1 MDFTLPEEIRQL
13 LDAINKFMEREVLP
27 LERENREICEEGKF
41 SRELHE
47 LGATIRKKSVDLGY
61 YTLHMPEE
69 LGGGGLSMVGLSAVR
84 EAIAKSG
91 TTILGAFVL
100 GDPPMGPTGMLMECS
115 DFQKKKYMEPLMRGE
130 KTTCFAL
137 TEPNAGS
144 DVAAIETTAVR
155 DGDSYVLNGSKH
167 FISNGPYCDFAQVF
181 AANNRELGMNGGIS
195 AFFVDADTPGFT
207 RSLQRSM
214 ADDDFQ
220 SEFFF
225 EDCRVPKEN
234 MIGKEGFGFLS
245 AATWLSAERL
255 IVASNAVG
263 LAEYLLNLGV
273 EYAKIRVQ
281 FKKPIG
287 KNQAIQWMLADS
299 ATEIEAARWL
309 TYYTAWR
316 IDQNPPDMALKEISM
331 AKLYASEM
339 CDRVADRILQVHGGM
354 GYMKELPVER
364 IYRIARLLRLGGG
377 TSEIQ
382 RRLVA
387 KCLGL

>member
-1 MDFTLPEEIRQL
+1 MDFTLPEDIRQIT
-13 LDAINKFMEREVLP
+13 DSVQKFMDRTVLP
-27 LERENREICEEGKF
+27 LEREHSDICEDGKF
-41 SRELHE
+41 SKEVHE
-47 LGATIRKKSVDLGY
+47 LGAKIRKQSVDLGY
-61 YTLHMPEE
+61 YTIHMPEE
-69 LGGGGLSMVGLSAVR
+69 MGGAGLSMVGLSAVR
-84 EAIAKSG
+84 ELIARSG
-91 TTILGAFVL
+91 TSIMGVFVL

-115 DFQKKKYMEPLMRGE
+115 DFQKDKYVGPLMRGE

-137 TEPNAGS
+137 TEPSAGS

-155 DGDSYVLNGSKH
+155 DGDHYVLNGTKH

-181 AANNRELGMNGGIS
+181 AANNRDLGMNGGIS

-207 RSLQRSM
+207 RSMQRSM

-220 SEFFF
+220 SEFIF
-225 EDCRVPKEN
+225 EDCRVPVEN
-234 MIGKEGFGFLS
+234 MIGKEGFGFMS
-245 AATWLSAERL
+245 AATWLSSERL
-255 IVASNAVG
+255 IVASNAIG
-263 LAEYLLNLGV
+263 LADFLLKLGV

-287 KNQAIQWMLADS
+287 NNQAIQWMLADS

-309 TYYTAWR
+309 TYHTAWL
-316 IDQNPPDMALKEISM
+316 IDQGDMAIKEISM

-364 IYRIARLLRLGGG
+364 IYRIARLLRIGGG

-382 RRLVA
+382 RHLIA
-387 KCLGL
+387 KMLEL

>member
-1 MDFTLPEEIRQL
+1 MDFTLPEEVRQL
-13 LDAINKFMEREVLP
+13 KDAIKKFLDREVLP
-27 LERENREICEEGKF
+27 RERENPELCGEGKF
-41 SRELHE
+41 SKELHE
-47 LGATIRKKSVDLGY
+47 LGAKIRQKSVDLGY
-61 YTLHMPEE
+61 YTLHMPED
-69 LGGGGLSMVGLSAVR
+69 LGGGGLHHVGLSAIR
-84 EAIAKSG
+84 EEIAKSG
-91 TTILGAFVL
+91 TVILGIFIL
-100 GDPPMGPTGMLMECS
+100 GDPPMGPTGMLRECTE
-115 DFQKKKYMEPLMRGE
+115 FQKKKYLEPLMKGE

-144 DVAAIETTAVR
+144 DVAAIETSAVR
-155 DGDSYVLNGSKH
+155 DGDHYVLNGSKH

-181 AANNRELGMNGGIS
+181 AANDRELGMNGGIS

-225 EDCRVPKEN
+225 EDCRVPVEN

-255 IVASNAVG
+255 IVASNAIG
-263 LAEYLLNLGV
+263 MAEYLLNLGV

-281 FKKPIG
+281 FKQPIA
-287 KNQAIQWMLADS
+287 KFQAIQWMLADS

-309 TYYTAWR
+309 TYRTAWL
-316 IDQNPPDMALKEISM
+316 IDQGDMALKEVSM
-331 AKLYASEM
+331 AKLFASEM
-339 CDRVADRILQVHGGM
+339 CDRVADKILQVHGGM
-354 GYMKELPVER
+354 GYMTELPVQR
-364 IYRIARLLRLGGG
+364 LYRLARLLRIGGG

-382 RRLVA
+382 RHLIA
-387 KCLGL
+387 KTLGL

>member
-1 MDFTLPEEIRQL
+1 MDFKLSDEVRQL
-13 LDAINKFMEREVLP
+13 VEAMGKFMDREVLP
-27 LERENREICEEGKF
+27 REREHHELCDDGKF
-41 SRELHE
+41 SREVHE
-47 LGATIRKKSVDLGY
+47 LGAQIRRKSVDLGY
-61 YTLHMPEE
+61 YTLHMPEA
-69 LGGGGLSMVGLSAVR
+69 LGGAGLSMVGLSAVR
-84 EAIAKSG
+84 EAIARSG
-91 TTILGAFVL
+91 TRILGAFVL
-100 GDPPMGPTGMLMECS
+100 GDPPMGPTGMLTECS
-115 DFQKKKYMEPLMRGE
+115 DFQKERYLGPLMRGE

-155 DGDSYVLNGSKH
+155 DGDSYVLNGCKH

-207 RSLQRSM
+207 RRMQRSM

-220 SEFFF
+220 AEFFL
-225 EDCRVPKEN
+225 EDCRVPVEN
-234 MIGKEGFGFLS
+234 RIGKEGFGFLS
-245 AATWLSAERL
+245 AALWLSAERL

-263 LAEYLLNLGV
+263 LADYLLRLGV
-273 EYAKIRVQ
+273 AYAKIRVQ

-287 KNQAIQWMLADS
+287 NNQAIQWMLADS

-309 TYYTAWR
+309 TYYTAWLL
-316 IDQNPPDMALKEISM
+316 DQGDTALKEISM

-364 IYRIARLLRLGGG
+364 VYRLARLLRIGGG

-382 RRLVA
+382 RHLIA
-387 KCLGL
+387 KSLGL

>member
-1 MDFTLPEEIRQL
+1 
-13 LDAINKFMEREVLP
+13 
-27 LERENREICEEGKF
+27 
-41 SRELHE
+41 
-47 LGATIRKKSVDLGY
+47 
-61 YTLHMPEE
+61 
-69 LGGGGLSMVGLSAVR
+69 
-84 EAIAKSG
+84 
-91 TTILGAFVL
+91 
-100 GDPPMGPTGMLMECS
+100 
-115 DFQKKKYMEPLMRGE
+115 
-130 KTTCFAL
+130 
-137 TEPNAGS
+137 
-144 DVAAIETTAVR
+144 
-155 DGDSYVLNGSKH
+155 
-167 FISNGPYCDFAQVF
+167 
-181 AANNRELGMNGGIS
+181 
-195 AFFVDADTPGFT
+195 
-207 RSLQRSM
+207 M

-225 EDCRVPKEN
+225 EDCRVPAEN

-255 IVASNAVG
+255 IVASNAIG

-287 KNQAIQWMLADS
+287 QNQAIQWMLADS

-316 IDQNPPDMALKEISM
+316 IDQNPSDMALKEISM

-364 IYRIARLLRLGGG
+364 IYRIARLLRIGGG

>member
-1 MDFTLPEEIRQL
+1 MDFALTEEKRQIV
-13 LDAINKFMEREVLP
+13 DAIHKFLDREVLP
-27 LERENREICEEGKF
+27 LERAHPEICAEGRF
-41 SRELHE
+41 SEALHA
-47 LGATIRKKSVDLGY
+47 LGAGIRKKSVDLGY

-69 LGGGGLSMVGLSAVR
+69 LGGGGLDHVGLTAVR
-84 EAIAKSG
+84 EEIARSG
-91 TTILGAFVL
+91 TVILGAFIL
-100 GDPPMGPTGMLMECS
+100 GDPPMGPTGMLRECD
-115 DFQKKKYMEPLMRGE
+115 DFQKEHYVGPLMRGE

-144 DVAAIETTAVR
+144 DVAALETTCVR
-155 DGDSYVLNGSKH
+155 EGDDYVLNGSKH

-181 AANNRELGMNGGIS
+181 AANDRSLGMNGGIS

-207 RSLQRSM
+207 RSLQKSM

-220 SEFFF
+220 AEFFF
-225 EDCRVPKEN
+225 DDCRVPVRN
-234 MIGKEGFGFLS
+234 LIGREGFGFLS

-255 IVASNAVG
+255 IVAANGIGMAD
-263 LAEYLLNLGV
+263 YLLRLGV

-287 KNQAIQWMLADS
+287 KNQAIQWMLADA

-316 IDQNPPDMALKEISM
+316 LDQGDMALQEISM
-331 AKLYASEM
+331 AKLFASEM

-354 GYMKELPVER
+354 GYMTELPVQR
-364 IYRIARLLRLGGG
+364 LYRIARLLRIGGG

-382 RRLVA
+382 RYLIA
-387 KCLGL
+387 KTLGL

>member
-1 MDFTLPEEIRQL
+1 MDFKLPDEIRQL
-13 LDAINKFMEREVLP
+13 VDAIGKFMDREVLP
-27 LERENREICEEGKF
+27 KEREHHDLCDDGKF
-41 SRELHE
+41 SEALHT
-47 LGATIRKKSVDLGY
+47 LGAGIRKKSVDLGY
-61 YTLHMPEE
+61 YTLHMPEA
-69 LGGGGLSMVGLSAVR
+69 LGGADLSMVGLSAVR
-84 EAIAKSG
+84 ETIAKSG
-91 TTILGAFVL
+91 TRILGAYVL
-100 GDPPMGPTGMLMECS
+100 GDPPMGPTGMLSECN
-115 DFQKKKYMEPLMRGE
+115 DFQKEKYLGPLMRGE

-155 DGDSYVLNGSKH
+155 DGDFYVLNGCKH

-207 RSLQRSM
+207 RRMQRSM

-225 EDCRVPKEN
+225 EDCRVPVEN

-245 AATWLSAERL
+245 AAMWLSAERL

-263 LAEYLLNLGV
+263 LADYMLRLGV

-287 KNQAIQWMLADS
+287 NNQAIQWMLADS

-309 TYYTAWR
+309 TYYTAWLL
-316 IDQNPPDMALKEISM
+316 DQGDTALKEISM
-331 AKLYASEM
+331 AKVYASEM

-354 GYMKELPVER
+354 GYMKDLPVER
-364 IYRIARLLRLGGG
+364 IYRIARLLRIGGG

-382 RRLVA
+382 RHLIA
-387 KCLGL
+387 KTLGL

>member
-1 MDFTLPEEIRQL
+1 MDFRLPEDVRQIQEAMKKF
-13 LDAINKFMEREVLP
+13 LDREVLP
-27 LERENREICEEGKF
+27 LEKEHWDICGEGKF
-41 SRELHE
+41 SKEVHR
-47 LGATIRKKSVDLGY
+47 LGARVRKKSVDLGY

-69 LGGGGLSMVGLSAVR
+69 LGGGGLSMVGLSAIR
-84 EAIAKSG
+84 EDIAKSG

-100 GDPPMGPTGMLMECS
+100 GDPPMGPTGMLRECNEY
-115 DFQKKKYMEPLMRGE
+115 QKEKYLGPLMRGE
-130 KTTCFAL
+130 ATTCFAL

-155 DGDSYVLNGSKH
+155 DGDCYVLNGSKH

-181 AANNRELGMNGGIS
+181 AATNKTLGMNGGIS

-207 RSLQRSM
+207 RRLQRSM

-220 SEFFF
+220 AEFFF
-225 EDCRVPKEN
+225 EDCRVPAEN
-234 MIGKEGFGFLS
+234 LIGEEGFGFLS

-263 LAEYLLNLGV
+263 MADYLLKLGI
-273 EYAKIRVQ
+273 EYARVRVQ
-281 FKKPIG
+281 FKQPIG
-287 KNQAIQWMLADS
+287 KFQAIRWMLADC

-309 TYYTAWR
+309 TYHTAWL
-316 IDQNPPDMALKEISM
+316 IDQGEMALKEISM
-331 AKLYASEM
+331 TKLFASEM
-339 CDRVADRILQVHGGM
+339 VGRVADRVLQVHGGM

-364 IYRIARLLRLGGG
+364 LYRLARLLRIGGG

-382 RRLVA
+382 RYVIA
-387 KCLGL
+387 KTLEL